1 MERNYFL
8 SLPLIKH
15 SNHTQEIYLISIAH
29 EGGAFVNSI
38 SQSEWLGKT
47 FPSKPILDSY
57 RKIKHEFNFNITLFI
72 GIQNLNITNNLIMK
86 KKKLHGIRDCVSFG
100 RNGS

>member
-1 MERNYFL
+1 MERVFFIT
-8 SLPLIKH
+8 PFKH

-72 GIQNLNITNNLIMK
+72 GIQNLNITSNTFNNEK
-86 KKKLHGIRDCVSFG
+86 KIKKFSIGKSSQNEI
-100 RNGS
+100 